1 LARRYLALERSTML
15 VLRNLM
21 LTAADVPVVHD
32 FVTDH
37 PLGRQMAGRFVAG
50 QDLDSA
56 MSVVADLNRRGI
68 HVSLDHLGE
77 NTTNAD
83 EAAATA
89 RDYIAILDRIA
100 ATGAD
105 ANISIK
111 LTALGLDIAEE
122 LCLRNVREVLARACA
137 HDIFVRLDME
147 GSAYTEPTLRLAHL
161 LHAEFAGKSAITG
174 GVVGTVVQSMLYRSA
189 DDLTQLIADGIRVRL
204 VKGAYR
210 EPPSVAFPHKFD
222 VDENYR
228 LLMHTLLREGVY
240 PAIATH
246 DERLIAEAQRFAR
259 RHDITPARFE
269 FQMLYGI
276 RRDLQERLVQD
287 GYNVR
292 VYVPYGTQ
300 WYPYLTRRMAERP
313 ANLIFVM
320 SQALRR

>member
-1 LARRYLALERSTML
+1 ML
-15 VLRNLM
+15 MLRNLM
-21 LTAADVPVVHD
+21 LTAANVPVVHD

-50 QDLDSA
+50 QDLDAA
-56 MSVVADLNRRGI
+56 MAAVAELNRRGI
-68 HVSLDHLGE
+68 QVSLDHLGE
-77 NTTNAD
+77 NTSNAE

-89 RDYIAILDRIA
+89 RDYVAILDRIA
-100 ATGAD
+100 ATGAQ

-111 LTALGLDIAEE
+111 LTALGLDIGEDV
-122 LCLRNVREVLARACA
+122 CLRNVRFVLAAACA
-137 HDIFVRLDME
+137 HNIFVRLDME
-147 GSAYTEPTLRLAHL
+147 GSAYTEPTLRLTHL
-161 LHAEFAGKSAITG
+161 LHAEFAGKSTVTG
-174 GVVGTVVQSMLYRSA
+174 GVVGTVVQSMLYRTA
-189 DDLTQLIADGIRVRL
+189 DDVAQLVADGIRVRL

-210 EPPSVAFPHKFD
+210 EPPSVAFPNKFD

-228 LLMHTLLREGVY
+228 LLLHTLLRAGVY

-246 DERLIAEAQRFAR
+246 DERLITEAQRFAR
-259 RHDITPARFE
+259 QHDIAPARFE

-276 RRDLQERLVQD
+276 RRDLQERLVQE

-300 WYPYLTRRMAERP
+300 WYPYLSRRMAERP

-320 SQALRR
+320 SNALRK